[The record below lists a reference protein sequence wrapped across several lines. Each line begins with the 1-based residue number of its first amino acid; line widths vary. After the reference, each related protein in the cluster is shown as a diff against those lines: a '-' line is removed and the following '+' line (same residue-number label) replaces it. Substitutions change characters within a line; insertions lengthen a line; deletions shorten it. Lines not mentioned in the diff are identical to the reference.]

1 MDMGERGPSMLTRS
15 LGAHTPRTSRGAGL
29 VWGVTGDPAP
39 HAAAREVIARNP

>member
-1 MDMGERGPSMLTRS
+1 MLTRS
-15 LGAHTPRTSRGAGL
+15 LDPHTLRAFRGAGL